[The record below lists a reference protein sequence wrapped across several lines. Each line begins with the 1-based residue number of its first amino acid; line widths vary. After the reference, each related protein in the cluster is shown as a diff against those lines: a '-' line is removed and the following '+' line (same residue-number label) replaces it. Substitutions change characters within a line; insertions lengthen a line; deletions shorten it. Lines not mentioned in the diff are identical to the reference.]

1 MTPRDVPLALLLL
14 AVTLFVL
21 ATNAAR
27 ARLIF
32 SSIAFFVFLTAGL
45 AFFSNWAP
53 LQVRGEVPL
62 SPPGFPRFSQKP
74 IEAYTTKELADIGEL
89 IIFGQVGILK
99 GQGKGQCPL
108 CHAFRPGQVAERAP
122 NLSGIV
128 RRAAQ
133 RITEPRY
140 LNPDTVQTESFRG
153 SGRAT
158 TADEYIAESHICT
171 NCYVA
176 EGYGVKGSN
185 DRESP
190 MAADHLPPI
199 GLNINEMIAVHTW
212 LYVHDGET
220 PPSPAQIRADHER
233 FLPPGWH
240 AADGST
246 VSLGPRPVPVVVTG
260 ADSPERMIAKLGC
273 GTCHVIPTTHHRT
286 GAGGPVLIAKTTT
299 AARLA
304 SAEYQARVK
313 AGKAHATTPK
323 EYIIESIMHPSAY
336 IPSPFVN
343 MKNADMS
350 IMPGY
355 SGELTYEAADKLA
368 DFLLSIDESTAA
380 RDGITVDHEGRKGT

>member
-1 MTPRDVPLALLLL
+1 MAPRDVSLALLLS

-21 ATNAAR
+21 ASYASR

-32 SSIAFFVFLTAGL
+32 SSAGMVVFLTGSL

-53 LQVRGEVPL
+53 PQVRGEVPV
-62 SPPGFPRFSQKP
+62 SPPGFPRFGQKP

-89 IIFGQVGILK
+89 IIFGRLGTLK

-108 CHAFRPGQVAERAP
+108 CHAFRPGEVAERAP

-140 LNPDTVQTESFRG
+140 LNADTIQTESFRG

-176 EGYGVKGSN
+176 EGYGVKGSS

-233 FLPPGWH
+233 FLPPGWQ

-246 VSLGPRPVPVVVTG
+246 VSLGPRQAPVVVTG
-260 ADSPERMIAKLGC
+260 TDTPERMIAKLGC
-273 GTCHVIPTTHHRT
+273 GNCHTIPTTHHRN
-286 GAGGPVLIAKTTT
+286 GAGGPVLIAKT
-299 AARLA
+299 AAPARLA
-304 SAEYQARVK
+304 SSEYQARVK
-313 AGKAHATTPK
+313 AGKAHATTSK
-323 EYIIESIMHPSAY
+323 EYVIESIMHPSAY
-336 IPSPFVN
+336 IHSASVN
-343 MKNADMS
+343 TKTADVS

-355 SGELTYEAADKLA
+355 SNRLTYEAADKLA
-368 DFLLSIDESTAA
+368 DFLLSLDEDAIVKQA
-380 RDGITVDHEGRKGT
+380 ITVIR